1 MTAIINTN
9 IDPLINTL
17 EKAHIY
23 YLNDTTLVIKLNK
36 NKQFKQFLLDRNIYP
51 KFKSNHGDNQ
61 KFHRNKRYNNG
72 DNIPDPFINMVMIKN
87 GNNNIDL
94 ICCDLFIEDQERINF
109 INKSDTG
116 AIINGTFFLY
126 EGGIRSNFFD
136 LGRTKPQLFRDKTPI
151 GPYQHSLSKLS
162 TTKLDPYNNVFVSEL
177 FDKGQMML
185 TKQSVLFAEDVLG
198 MIIIHPD
205 SKIEIV
211 TMNDFNTKLP
221 TLSDKC
227 QYMYGNLLIN
237 NNDIVFK
244 DDLVNIVYNLIPIA
258 DLPELSK
265 CKLCEKIDGTGD
277 FTYEKHR
284 INDDVFIK
292 NLSNNKVYKIKYND
306 SNLFSPYCVD
316 LYRKIHGDSFGGKV
330 LPGVPSHASD
340 LNPRTCVFIDEN
352 DHVFFMHIEGR
363 NFDYGGIGLDL
374 FDLTKMCK
382 ELGAKYAI
390 NLDGGGTSILSLKEK
405 DVDNVEH
412 IGLKGY
418 DISNAIK
425 ITPK

>member
-1 MTAIINTN
+1 MTDIINKN

-23 YLNDTTLVIKLNK
+23 YLNNTTLVIKLNK
-36 NKQFKQFLLDRNIYP
+36 NKQFKKFLLDRNVYP

-61 KFHRNKRYNNG
+61 KTHRNHRYNNG
-72 DNIPDPFINMVMIKN
+72 DNIPDPFINMIMIKN

-94 ICCDLFIEDQERINF
+94 ICCNTLIENQEIMYLR
-109 INKSDTG
+109 NKSDSG

-151 GPYQHSLSKLS
+151 GPYKHSLEIGSS
-162 TTKLDPYNNVFVSEL
+162 TKLNPYKNIYMSEL
-177 FDKGQMML
+177 FDKGNMMK
-185 TKQSVLFAEDVLG
+185 TKQSLLFAEDVFG

-211 TMNDFNTKLP
+211 NMIDFSTRLSG
-221 TLSDKC
+221 LSDKC

-237 NNDIVFK
+237 NNNIIFK
-244 DDLVNIVYNLIPIA
+244 DNLINIVYNLIPIA

-265 CKLCEKIDGTGD
+265 CTLCEKIDGTGD
-277 FTYEKHR
+277 FIFNTHR

-292 NLSNNKVYKIKYND
+292 NLSTNKVYQIKYND
-306 SNLFSPYCVD
+306 INLFSPYCVD
-316 LYRKIHGDSFGGKV
+316 LYRKTYGDSFGGKI

-390 NLDGGGTSILSLKEK
+390 NLDGGGTSILSLKET
-405 DVDNVEH
+405 DVDEVEH
-412 IGLKGY
+412 IGLEDY

>member
-9 IDPLINTL
+9 IDPLISTL

-36 NKQFKQFLLDRNIYP
+36 NKQFKQFLLDKNVYP
-51 KFKSNHGDNQ
+51 KFKSIHGNNQ

-72 DNIPDPFINMVMIKN
+72 DNIPDPFINVVMIKN

-94 ICCDLFIEDQERINF
+94 ICCDLLMENQETMYF
-109 INKSDTG
+109 SNKSDTG

-151 GPYQHSLSKLS
+151 GPYKHSLNPISSMKS
-162 TTKLDPYNNVFVSEL
+162 DPYNQLFVSEL
-177 FDKGQMML
+177 FDKGRMML
-185 TKQSVLFAEDVLG
+185 TTQSLLFSEDVFG

-205 SKIEIV
+205 SKMEIV
-211 TMNDFNTKLP
+211 TMNDFNTRLP

-244 DDLVNIVYNLIPIA
+244 DDLINIVYNFISIN
-258 DLPELSK
+258 DLPEFTK
-265 CKLCEKIDGTGD
+265 CKFCEKIDGTGD
-277 FTYEKHR
+277 F
-284 INDDVFIK
+284 VFSNHNLDSIVYIK
-292 NLSNNKVYKIKYND
+292 NLSNNKVYNIQYNEF
-306 SNLFSPYCVD
+306 NLFTPYCVD
-316 LYRKIHGDSFGGKV
+316 LYRKTYGDSFGSKV

-363 NFDYGGIGLDL
+363 NIDYGGIGLDL

-405 DVDNVEH
+405 DIDEVEH